1 MGEDDASFWKPP
13 LAPRIM
19 RRRLSL
25 AVHTPFV
32 FLATLFPLGVSAQN
46 PPARADYTGVVAQ
59 LEPLIR
65 REMRVE
71 GLPIVGISLVDDQ
84 SVVWAHGFGSDSDR
98 PVGTETIFRVGSVSK
113 L

>member
-1 MGEDDASFWKPP
+1 MSCASSSGGTRSARMPRRWTLPCRWAKMTRLSRPP

-19 RRRLSL
+19 LRRLSL
-25 AVHTPFV
+25 AAHTPFV
-32 FLATLFPLGVSAQN
+32 FLAALFPLGVSAQN

-84 SVVWAHGFGSDSDR
+84 SVVWAHG
-98 PVGTETIFRVGSVSK
+98 
-113 L
+113 